1 MIINIIKNKMNNYKL
16 IFTSLFFI
24 LTGISNAQ
32 VGIGNSTPAVSS
44 VLDITSTSKGFLAPR
59 MNTIQRNSI
68 LNPADGL
75 LIYNTDELNLNAFTQ
90 SSGWKVLA
98 SAFKSVTI
106 AAPDA
111 TTSIV
116 DVTVSGM
123 SIIPMDVNNSN
134 NTPLPGTYL
143 VTFESDC
150 KSLNAS
156 SALVLGTFSI
166 YANGIQILDSVR
178 NFTCKVSQNL
188 LSLQT
193 VVTVSKDQA
202 IEVKWH
208 TDLVTNPIVLGNRTL
223 TLMKVK

>member
-1 MIINIIKNKMNNYKL
+1 MNNYKL

-59 MNTIQRNSI
+59 MTTIQRNLI
-68 LNPADGL
+68 ANPADGL

-90 SSGWKVLA
+90 AAGWKVLA
-98 SAFKSVTI
+98 SAFKSETI
-106 AAPDA
+106 ATPVT
-111 TTSIV
+111 TTSTV

-143 VTFESDC
+143 VTFNSEC
-150 KSLNAS
+150 KNVNALP
-156 SALVLGTFSI
+156 ALVLGTFSI
-166 YANGIQILDSVR
+166 YANGYLILDSVR
-178 NFTCKVSQNL
+178 NFTIKELQNPI
-188 LSLQT
+188 SLQT
-193 VVTVSKDQA
+193 IVTVSKDQN

-208 TDLVTNPIVLGNRTL
+208 TDLATNPIVLGNRTL
-223 TLMKVK
+223 TLMKVKKEIDN